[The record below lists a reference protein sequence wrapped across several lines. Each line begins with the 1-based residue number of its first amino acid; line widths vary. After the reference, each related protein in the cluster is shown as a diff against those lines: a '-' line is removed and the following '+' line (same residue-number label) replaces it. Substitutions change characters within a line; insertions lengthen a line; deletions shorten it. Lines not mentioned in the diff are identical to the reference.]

1 MTFSMPAAEESHAHP
16 GGWASIPEFA
26 RHWGLGE
33 STVRHWVRDGKIP
46 AVYIHGVIRIP
57 RETLDPRNWKEGHFI
72 D

>member
-1 MTFSMPAAEESHAHP
+1 MTSTALTPDEP
-16 GGWASIPEFA
+16 DGRTDGWVSIPEFA

-46 AVYIHGVIRIP
+46 SVHLNGTIRIP
-57 RETLDPRNWKEGHFI
+57 RKTLNPNNWKENTFN